1 MYFRSNKAVIFIFYI
16 YIIYIF
22 ILNIFILYTR
32 TYVIYVIY
40 IYFYMLYITYVY
52 LSIYLFYLSLYILYI
67 LYLYIIYIHIYNKL
81 DDEKSLIQN
90 LKFHVI
96 NRQLNKLTKYDITML
111 QFKTRHSNGMLLRG
125 FDVSITVGKFVLT
138 SVPASVYYFSSF
150 V

>member
-40 IYFYMLYITYVY
+40 IFIYVIY
-52 LSIYLFYLSLYILYI
+52 NVCLSIYLFYLSIYILYI
-67 LYLYIIYIHIYNKL
+67 LYMYIIYIHIYNKL

-96 NRQLNKLTKYDITML
+96 NRQLNKLTKYDITTL
-111 QFKTRHSNGMLLRG
+111 RFKMRHSNGMLLRG

-150 V
+150 I